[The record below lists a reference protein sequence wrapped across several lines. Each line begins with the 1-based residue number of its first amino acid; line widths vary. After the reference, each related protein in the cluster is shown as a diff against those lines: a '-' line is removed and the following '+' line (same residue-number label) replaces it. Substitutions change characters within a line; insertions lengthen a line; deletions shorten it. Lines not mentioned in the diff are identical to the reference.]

1 MFIYLQMIETD
12 EHRSKFVQI
21 YESYFGLMYHTAY
34 QILRHR
40 EDTEDAIHLAFVCIA
55 EHIDTIDPPGA
66 RSKRYVTTIAENKA
80 IDLLRKRNRHHTEPL
95 TEDIPVFTM
104 ELDNDNHLV
113 NCILKLPS
121 LQRQVIWL
129 KYHHGY
135 SLREI
140 SKMLNRSLAWAI
152 KTDQRAKAK
161 LKQLYLEGE
170 DNHVHR

>member
-12 EHRSKFVQI
+12 EHRSKFIRI
-21 YESYFGLMYHTAY
+21 YETYFGLMYHTAY
-34 QILRHR
+34 QVLHHH
-40 EDTEDAIHLAFVCIA
+40 EDTEDAVHLAFVCIA
-55 EHIDTIDPPGA
+55 KNIDTIEAPSA
-66 RSKRYVTTIAENKA
+66 KTKSYVATMAENKA
-80 IDLLRKRNRHHTEPL
+80 IDLLRKRNRKSTEPL
-95 TEDIPVFTM
+95 SDDIPGLNV
-104 ELDNDNHLV
+104 ELDVNNHLV
-113 NCILKLPS
+113 DCILKLPA
-121 LQRQVIWL
+121 LQREVIWL

-152 KTDQRAKAK
+152 KTDQRAKSK

>member
-1 MFIYLQMIETD
+1 MIACSAAPSQMQAT
-12 EHRSKFVQI
+12 
-21 YESYFGLMYHTAY
+21 YF
-34 QILRHR
+34 
-40 EDTEDAIHLAFVCIA
+40 E
-55 EHIDTIDPPGA
+55 
-66 RSKRYVTTIAENKA
+66 

-95 TEDIPVFTM
+95 TEDMPGLTV
-104 ELDNDNHLV
+104 ELDNANHLV

-161 LKQLYLEGE
+161 LLSTFALVKAMQKRLQKWDSAKG
-170 DNHVHR
+170 VR